1 MFQNVLNRDC
11 KFLSWFQP
19 FTSVKMP
26 RITIVLQN
34 VINAIVV
41 RMAEKEEDRTY
52 KIKHKKK
59 EILAICIR
67 QEN

>member
-1 MFQNVLNRDC
+1 MFQNVSNRDC

-41 RMAEKEEDRTY
+41 RMAENEEDRIY
-52 KIKHKKK
+52 KIKQIKRK
-59 EILAICIR
+59 ILAICIR
-67 QEN
+67 QEK

>member
-1 MFQNVLNRDC
+1 MFQNVSNRDC

-26 RITIVLQN
+26 RIAIVLQN

-41 RMAEKEEDRTY
+41 RMAEKEEDRIY

-59 EILAICIR
+59 VILVICIR
-67 QEN
+67 QEK